1 MYQVEDIPI
10 DLLRDN
16 PYDQRKRYGDI
27 EGLAESIKERGLQN
41 PISVVKIEDHFIIAH
56 GHRRTHAFRYLK
68 RKKIPAIVRKESTP
82 EDLMID
88 LAIENL
94 QRKDLL
100 PSEKGSTIEQLF
112 YTIPNV
118 QKNIDRVQSL
128 IYQVKLYG
136 RNRNA
141 GEGFTEEDIVRAKH
155 FLDMVGMSTT
165 SAIMYVRLLS
175 LPEDMQ
181 RKVVSVDNASLIPDG
196 HIVTKSAYELTRVN
210 DSELQKE
217 LFQKAVQDK
226 MSHIELKHV
235 VDELIEK
242 NNTVA
247 RKSNRGSAKRKTEDD
262 AGITK
267 LTEELLT
274 LSSSIENFRCKYLP
288 VVSGRLE
295 KAQWT
300 ASLNKMKKVCLDTVK
315 NINDLLRED
324 MKNDELLEYANVD
337 LEINITEDMRYKF
350 PSRIA
355 EILKVKGGDILFL
368 KVESIKRLP
377 PKLDTI
383 GTAELQKSKH
393 SKVLSSD
400 QLKLGTVS
408 IDVSKTTE
416 ENIDDIEEN
425 HDNRIDIG

>member
-1 MYQVEDIPI
+1 MVKTAKCCHKVEDIPI

-16 PYDQRKRYGDI
+16 PYDQRKRSGDI
-27 EGLAESIKERGLQN
+27 ESLAESIKERGLQN
-41 PISVVKIEDHFIIAH
+41 PISVIKVEEHFVIVS
-56 GHRRTHAFRYLK
+56 GHRRTHAYRYLK
-68 RKKIPAIVRKESTP
+68 RKKIPGIIRKESTQ

-88 LAIENL
+88 LAIENM

-100 PSEKGSTIEQLF
+100 PTEKGAMIEQLF

-118 QKNIDRVQSL
+118 QKIINSKMLPTDRIQSL
-128 IYQVKLYG
+128 LSQVKIYG
-136 RNRNA
+136 KTENI
-141 GEGFTEEDIVRAKH
+141 GEGFTGEDIIKAKH

-165 SAIMYVRLLS
+165 SAGMYIRLLS

-196 HIVTKSAYELTRVN
+196 HIATKSAYELTRVN

-262 AGITK
+262 AGVTK
-267 LTEELLT
+267 LTEELLI

-295 KAQWT
+295 KAQWV

-315 NINDLLRED
+315 DINNLIRED
-324 MKNDELLEYANVD
+324 MRHEELLEYANVD
-337 LEINITEDMRYKF
+337 LEINITGDMRYKF
-350 PSRIA
+350 PSRVA
-355 EILKVKGGDILFL
+355 EILKVKEGDILFL
-368 KVESIKRLP
+368 RVEGIKRLP
-377 PKLDTI
+377 PKLDEV
-383 GTAELQKSKH
+383 GT
-393 SKVLSSD
+393 
-400 QLKLGTVS
+400 
-408 IDVSKTTE
+408 TTE
-416 ENIDDIEEN
+416 ENNTEN
-425 HDNRIDIG
+425 KDEIIKLHND